1 MSLSSD
7 KIETK
12 LRTQKENIRIRIRK
26 DLIGTLFISAALL
39 AAAGRLDWTIAWIYI
54 AINFFGL
61 VLNWALLAAKN
72 PQVFAARA
80 DITKEDTK
88 SWDKTFNALYGPLL
102 LLIMAV
108 TGLDAGRYVWSVVP
122 SWVQWLSIG
131 LFIVGWGFSL
141 WALVTNPHFETSVR
155 IQEDRGH
162 TTVTSGP
169 YAIVRHPGYTGVALL
184 YTVSPMFLGSWW
196 GLIPS
201 ALLTAAFIFRTA
213 KEDQTLS
220 EELPGYR
227 EYTHKVR
234 YRLLPG
240 IW

>member
-26 DLIGTLFISAALL
+26 DLIGTLFISVVLL

-80 DITKEDTK
+80 DITREDTK
-88 SWDKTFNALYGPLL
+88 PWDKTFNALYGPLL

-184 YTVSPMFLGSWW
+184 YAVSPMFLGSWW